1 MTDDGR
7 TRPDQRWDPGARY
20 RAPMSARP
28 RATATATVQPLAGR
42 LRRGPARRTAV
53 FDRDVWR
60 PATAGVRPQVAE
72 ALSLAADRYRRG
84 AVSTSGLVRAVGHAL
99 AS

>member
-1 MTDDGR
+1 MV
-7 TRPDQRWDPGARY
+7 AR
-20 RAPMSARP
+20 RQVAA
-28 RATATATVQPLAGR
+28 AVEPLAGR

-60 PATAGVRPQVAE
+60 PETAGVRPHVAE
-72 ALSLAADRYRRG
+72 ALTVAAERYRRG